1 MERPSRGPGG
11 PGPTR
16 NIAPEQGSH
25 VHGKGC
31 GRRAQ
36 QEGPCQELE
45 AVLCTR
51 NSSEDAQENS
61 RLCGSG
67 RAGRHA
73 GFTPTSSPAAG
84 KGHTAP
90 DPLQRQAALDSH
102 PGPAPRR
109 AQGRMGQAAD
119 RAQPS
124 LPASKP
130 LGTLD
135 TKGRGRGPC
144 LAKKGIAEVA
154 S

>member
-1 MERPSRGPGG
+1 MPR
-11 PGPTR
+11 
-16 NIAPEQGSH
+16 AGSCF
-25 VHGKGC
+25 VHAK
-31 GRRAQ
+31 
-36 QEGPCQELE
+36 L
-45 AVLCTR
+45 
-51 NSSEDAQENS
+51 SSEDAQENS
-61 RLCGSG
+61 RLCGRS

-84 KGHTAP
+84 KGHAAP
-90 DPLQRQAALDSH
+90 GPLQRQAALDSH

-109 AQGRMGQAAD
+109 AQGRMGQAAA